1 MFFESII
8 NMYLLKVLKN
18 IYEIGIIYCM
28 QLYILLFK
36 YNYIMTGS
44 FVGKICLVLELKLCS
59 QEFPGTKFAQVHL
72 EKKVVYNT

>member
-1 MFFESII
+1 
-8 NMYLLKVLKN
+8 
-18 IYEIGIIYCM
+18 M